1 MNVST
6 NISWKMRQFC
16 TKDFTIGLKC
26 FVDIW
31 SSQKISILYFLKF
44 LQNIYLIKVHAST
57 IRIIRP
63 LVWARIMYLI
73 YSTYISCN
81 LMRNS
86 NSSYDK
92 VSNNIFICLSSKF
105 DQKHYT
111 ISCIVIVCRK
121 LIMLYM
127 CWLVG
132 LVIKHPSVDLIL
144 HDQLCIQV
152 GDPLT

>member
-1 MNVST
+1 MFAICASLLSQLMNVST

-26 FVDIW
+26 FVVIW

-81 LMRNS
+81 LMRNT
-86 NSSYDK
+86 SYDN
-92 VSNNIFICLSSKF
+92 VSNNIFICLFSKF
-105 DQKHYT
+105 DQEYYT
-111 ISCIVIVCRK
+111 ISYIAIVCRK
-121 LIMLYM
+121 TYNVVYVLIS
-127 CWLVG
+127 WLG
-132 LVIKHPSVDLIL
+132 N
-144 HDQLCIQV
+144 
-152 GDPLT
+152 